1 MLSSTNTQKNFLY
14 KKYSFI
20 DRLSYW
26 LILFLVV
33 FTPFED
39 FLLKFLPVSD
49 RLYFYAR
56 FLSELFIYILFATVV
71 IQKLIKRMSFFRTP
85 LDLPIVIFL
94 GIVLISTIVNKANVF
109 ESIISI
115 RPVIR
120 YIILFYLIVNINIT
134 LTRANTIIRY
144 FIYAGTAQLTIGI
157 VQFLSRGAINDFL
170 KPRSSEMDI
179 AGITKDYALL
189 SGREIGSIYGTT
201 GDTVL
206 FATFMTLFL
215 ILITSKMYIANY
227 QVKKYDKSHLMKVSN
242 KKKNVLSSI
251 LIFGTIIAIGLSY
264 VRVCLLAAL
273 IIVIAYLL
281 LKFYKRKQKRIGIIL
296 ILISLLIPIISI
308 NINFFSDFHGL
319 QYVGNARQT
328 EQSVFDNMTGI
339 FTAKYIDIARKQRL
353 GALID
358 IPLTVIYNKPF
369 LGYGPDE
376 LLTIENLNNSP
387 TSFLTKVW
395 TKEGFKDVY
404 WVSVM
409 AFYGV
414 AGLSTMIWIF
424 YRLYRW
430 AKIIYIRTQEKVI
443 KEISLSVL
451 AITLTTIL
459 LLFFNRT
466 IEFRIHSLYF
476 WSFPALMFNLYSQ
489 EKLISSKEIP

>member
-1 MLSSTNTQKNFLY
+1 MLSSTNTQNNLLPKKGFFL
-14 KKYSFI
+14 

-33 FTPFED
+33 FIPFED
-39 FLLKFLPVSD
+39 FILKFLPVSD

-56 FLSELFIYILFATVV
+56 FLSELFIYILFAIIIV
-71 IQKLIKRMSFFRTP
+71 QKLIKGISFFKTP
-85 LDLPIVIFL
+85 LDLPIVIFF
-94 GIVLISTIVNKANVF
+94 GIALMSAIVNKANVF
-109 ESIISI
+109 ESITSI

-144 FIYAGTAQLTIGI
+144 FIYVGTAQLTIGI
-157 VQFLSRGAINDFL
+157 VQFLSRGAIDNFL
-170 KPRSSEMDI
+170 KPRSSEIDI
-179 AGITKDYALL
+179 GGVTKDYALL

-215 ILITSKMYIANY
+215 ILIISKMYIANH
-227 QVKKYDKSHLMKVSN
+227 QVIKYDKAYLVKSSS
-242 KKKNVLSSI
+242 KKTNVMLSI
-251 LIFGTIIAIGLSY
+251 LILGTIIAIALSY
-264 VRVCLLAAL
+264 VRICFISAVMIVLA
-273 IIVIAYLL
+273 YSL
-281 LKFYKRKQKRIGIIL
+281 LKFYKRKKKRIGMIL

-308 NINFFSDFHGL
+308 NINFFKDFGGP
-319 QYVGNARQT
+319 QYAGNDRQIQ
-328 EQSVFDNMTGI
+328 QSVVDNITGV
-339 FTAKYIDIARKQRL
+339 FTEKYISIAKKQRL
-353 GALID
+353 GALTG

-369 LGYGPDE
+369 LGYGPDQ

-404 WVSVM
+404 WVAIM

-414 AGLSTMIWIF
+414 AGLSTMIWTF

-430 AKIIYIRTQEKVI
+430 AKIIYIRTQKKVI

-451 AITLTTIL
+451 AITLVTVF

-466 IEFRIHSLYF
+466 IEFRIYSLYF
-476 WSFPALMFNLYSQ
+476 WLFPGLMFNLYSQ
-489 EKLISSKEIP
+489 EKLTSS

>member
-1 MLSSTNTQKNFLY
+1 MLSPTNTQNNLLHKKGFFL
-14 KKYSFI
+14 

-33 FTPFED
+33 FIPFED
-39 FLLKFLPVSD
+39 FTLKFLPVSD

-56 FLSELFIYILFATVV
+56 FLSELSIYILFAIII
-71 IQKLIKRMSFFRTP
+71 IQKLIKGISFFRTP

-94 GIVLISTIVNKANVF
+94 GIALMSAIVNKANVF
-109 ESIISI
+109 ESITSI

-144 FIYAGTAQLTIGI
+144 FIYVGTAQLTIGI
-157 VQFLSRGAINDFL
+157 VQFLSRGAIDDFL
-170 KPRSSEMDI
+170 KPRSSEVDI
-179 AGITKDYALL
+179 GGVTKNYTLL

-215 ILITSKMYIANY
+215 ILIISRMYIANH
-227 QVKKYDKSHLMKVSN
+227 QVLKYDKSYLVKSSS
-242 KKKNVLSSI
+242 KKKNVFSSI
-251 LIFGTIIAIGLSY
+251 LIFGTIIVIALSY
-264 VRVCLLAAL
+264 VRICVISAV
-273 IIVIAYLL
+273 IIVLAYSL
-281 LKFYKRKQKRIGIIL
+281 LKFYKRKKKRIGIIL
-296 ILISLLIPIISI
+296 ILTSLLIPIIFILI
-308 NINFFSDFHGL
+308 NINFFDNFNGP
-319 QYVGNARQT
+319 QYAGNDRQIQ
-328 EQSVFDNMTGI
+328 QSVVDNITGI
-339 FTAKYIDIARKQRL
+339 FTERYINIAKQQRL
-353 GALID
+353 GALTG

-369 LGYGPDE
+369 LGYGPDQ

-395 TKEGFKDVY
+395 TEEGFKDVY
-404 WVSVM
+404 WVAIMS
-409 AFYGV
+409 FYGV
-414 AGLSTMIWIF
+414 AGLSTMIWTY

-430 AKIIYIRTQEKVI
+430 ARIIYIRTQKKVI

-451 AITLTTIL
+451 AITLVTIF

-466 IEFRIHSLYF
+466 IEFRIYSLYF
-476 WSFPALMFNLYSQ
+476 WLFAGLMFNLYSQ
-489 EKLISSKEIP
+489 EKLTSS